1 MKLYKDKSFSQEF
14 QTKDFPLTVGLN
26 EPLFIEVKIESP
38 DDRLSVLTERCY
50 ATPNQNPLDRVTYD
64 VIRKGYVNPFDW
76 LNGQTDV
83 CIDQTE
89 KYMVTIHCNYV
100 HIPTSISSDASN
112 MFHRI
117 PTVVS
122 PRPTVWAICDSRE
135 DKMYNKV
142 EVL

>member
-64 VIRKGYVNPFDW
+64 VIRKGYVNPFD
-76 LNGQTDV
+76 
-83 CIDQTE
+83 
-89 KYMVTIHCNYV
+89 
-100 HIPTSISSDASN
+100 
-112 MFHRI
+112 
-117 PTVVS
+117 
-122 PRPTVWAICDSRE
+122 
-135 DKMYNKV
+135 
-142 EVL
+142 